1 MNPVIQTAFDS
12 WTPPVATIATLLV
25 TAAIYARG
33 FHRLHRQMPA
43 RFPIWRLAMF
53 MAGIAS
59 LFIAIASPLEALD
72 DLLLQIHMTQH
83 LLLMIVAPPLLLAG
97 APAIAFVRGLP
108 PRIAKAIVGSILRSD
123 VVRRIFAWLTD
134 PLVCWIAFVTATWG
148 WHLPATFQLALR
160 SDGWHVVEHAC
171 FFTTALMFW
180 YPVVQPWPS
189 VARWPR
195 WAILPYLVLADG
207 QNTVLAALFR
217 ISGRVI
223 YPFYA
228 ASPRIAG
235 FTPLG
240 DQVAAGAIMWVPGS
254 IFYLVPAT
262 LIMFQMLAPRSLSS
276 PLPARETI
284 EDRDPLFPSP
294 GGRGVRGEVAR
305 DSRF

>member
-1 MNPVIQTAFDS
+1 MNPAIQTAFDS
-12 WTPPVATIATLLV
+12 WTPPVATIAMLLL

-33 FHRLHRQMPA
+33 FARLHRQMPD

-53 MAGIAS
+53 MGGIAA

-97 APAIAFVRGLP
+97 APAIAICARSSSDVS
-108 PRIAKAIVGSILRSD
+108 PRQSSARFSARA
-123 VVRRIFAWLTD
+123 VVRRLFAWLTE
-134 PLVCWIAFVTATWG
+134 PLVCWIAFVVATWG

-195 WAILPYLVLADG
+195 WAMLPYLLLADG
-207 QNTVLAALFR
+207 QNTILAALFMFSDR
-217 ISGRVI
+217 LI
-223 YPFYA
+223 YPVLCDHA
-228 ASPRIAG
+228 AHRGLHSPWRPGCRRRYHVGAR
-235 FTPLG
+235 FDFLSRARSAHHVS
-240 DQVAAGAIMWVPGS
+240 DARAAK
-254 IFYLVPAT
+254 
-262 LIMFQMLAPRSLSS
+262 RS
-276 PLPARETI
+276 A
-284 EDRDPLFPSP
+284 PLFPSP
-294 GGRGVRGEVAR
+294 EGRGVRGEVSRAIQDSASAR
-305 DSRF
+305 